1 MGQASTVGQQLWS
14 LRGSVPLTRVAAVG
28 GAAGLTVVLFGDLRL
43 ALATG
48 FAVVACGLFWV
59 GRSVLRLWHTV
70 DEEAARADHR
80 EQRQEQREAREP
92 KASERGE
99 RGRAVGGEGEA
110 GADRAE
116 LERLRLLLWNGFSA
130 SGIEE
135 MRRFCAAPGRS
146 KEARFEGLT
155 SIAERYASAG
165 REDRARGFR
174 RAALMADPGAVTA
187 ERVRG
192 VMVPEGR
199 ALHVDVLMVSDFG
212 LPGGTTGSN
221 IQEVRTQSAAGLRT
235 GLLSTPFLPSKVDR
249 PVNRKVLEAVDGER
263 VQFVHWSDR
272 ITCDLLVVRHPRVCE
287 NLMEDLPE
295 VHAART
301 VLVVNQPPCERYG
314 ADGPS
319 PATWDPRRVSAAL
332 EGWAG
337 AHTWHPIGPAVRSA
351 LLEHHAAE
359 LDGVELAEDDW
370 VNIIDLAAWRRPRRR
385 EPDGT
390 ARVGRHTRDEPVKWP
405 ELPGLLEAAYPSGQ
419 GREIHVL
426 GGADSAAEVL
436 GGVPDTWWVQGFD
449 SVSPKE
455 FLHGLDVYSYFTASD
470 YVEAFGRSP
479 LEAMAAGVPTI
490 MPPRFKPL
498 FGDAGVYS
506 DPFGVRE
513 EISLLMT
520 DSERYERQVRRAWE
534 VLGDRFG
541 HEAHLRRIA
550 ALGVRRERS
559 FPAIS

>member
-1 MGQASTVGQQLWS
+1 M
-14 LRGSVPLTRVAAVG
+14 
-28 GAAGLTVVLFGDLRL
+28 VVLFADLRL
-43 ALATG
+43 ALAAG
-48 FAVVACGLFWV
+48 FAMVACGLFWV
-59 GRSVLRLWHTV
+59 GRSVVRLRSRV
-70 DEEAARADHR
+70 DQEVDRADER
-80 EQRQEQREAREP
+80 AERQEQHQKRERKAR
-92 KASERGE
+92 ERGE
-99 RGRAVGGEGEA
+99 RGRARDREA
-110 GADRAE
+110 DAERAE

-130 SGIEE
+130 SGIEQ
-135 MRRFCAAPGRS
+135 MRAFCSAPDRS
-146 KEARFEGLT
+146 KEARFEGLA
-155 SIAERYASAG
+155 SIAERHASAG
-165 REDRARGFR
+165 REDLARSFR
-174 RAALMADPGAVTA
+174 RSALMADPEAVTA

-192 VMVPEGR
+192 VMAPEGR
-199 ALHVDVLMVSDFG
+199 SVHVDVLMVSDFG

-221 IQEVRTQSAAGLRT
+221 IQEVRAQSTAGLRT
-235 GLLSTPFLPSKVDR
+235 GLLSTPFRPSKVGR
-249 PVNRKVLEAVDGER
+249 PVNPKVLEVVDGDR

-272 ITCDLLVVRHPRVCE
+272 ITCDLLLVRHPKVCE
-287 NLMEDLPE
+287 NLLEDLPE
-295 VHAART
+295 IRAGRT

-314 ADGPS
+314 VDGPS
-319 PATWDPRRVSAAL
+319 PATWDPGRVRAVL
-332 EGWAG
+332 DGWVG
-337 AHTWHPIGPAVRSA
+337 EHTWYPIGPAVRSA
-351 LLEHHAAE
+351 LLEHHGAE

-385 EPDGT
+385 EHDGT

-426 GGADSAAEVL
+426 GGADSAAGVL
-436 GGVPDTWWVQGFD
+436 GGVPDTWRVQGFD
-449 SVSPKE
+449 SVSPRE

-520 DSERYERQVRRAWE
+520 DHDRYERQVRRAWE
-534 VLGDRFG
+534 VLEARFS

-550 ALGVRRERS
+550 ELGVRQERA
-559 FPAIS
+559 FPTIS